1 MVRPG
6 ATVTYTLKANIR
18 QPLTSGAVVVD
29 DLAGLLGVAK
39 VTTSKA
45 DLAKHGLTLNMS
57 TNELI
62 WMVPTLK
69 VTGSADG
76 EATTSFEA
84 TVTTHARPGARLTT
98 AASPRGGTCSAG
110 EPCATTLTVTASPTP
125 TSTSPTPTPTSP
137 PRRAGSTSA
146 TPNTST
152 TGPSTAQLPSTAATT
167 ASPTESATPSS
178 PTTATPPPVTTH
190 PLPQPEG
197 GSHPDSVAAAV
208 AAACADPQSANATVV
223 SGFEIDGNLCLNTT
237 GIQDWDTVG
246 GQPLASDPTGNADTT
261 AFTGGAS
268 ESGNNG
274 WPWSPSQ
281 TQGANPSPNTD
292 ITHVF
297 GFSQVV
303 NDEVLAY
310 FGWERFRST
319 GSAGFFVELN
329 QQPNRFGPVPDR
341 LNGDL
346 RLGFTQ
352 VGNSLLT
359 LDNAATWVSLGPD
372 SGVWDRIP
380 VTGYS
385 AAVNGVPVSNLP
397 GLSPNPVPAGQ
408 FAEVAINLS
417 DLFASAG
424 GCGGQYNTLNL
435 RSSPSVNATNP
446 SDSDWVAQIDLG
458 IPPTCASVVVDK
470 DWIVNNTRFRNR
482 GMPPG
487 FTATLTLTDPSGP
500 PRTGLNFGQNY
511 GQRANGTDFEQGDP
525 ITIGEDVTVP
535 SGCINISGG
544 DLGPQ
549 TLTSTGIN
557 HFAVTNTVTCPALIS
572 IDKSAQP
579 STFGAVGTPIT
590 YTYLVTNREM

>member
-1 MVRPG
+1 M
-6 ATVTYTLKANIR
+6 
-18 QPLTSGAVVVD
+18 
-29 DLAGLLGVAK
+29 
-39 VTTSKA
+39 
-45 DLAKHGLTLNMS
+45 
-57 TNELI
+57 
-62 WMVPTLK
+62 
-69 VTGSADG
+69 
-76 EATTSFEA
+76 
-84 TVTTHARPGARLTT
+84 
-98 AASPRGGTCSAG
+98 
-110 EPCATTLTVTASPTP
+110 
-125 TSTSPTPTPTSP
+125 
-137 PRRAGSTSA
+137 
-146 TPNTST
+146 
-152 TGPSTAQLPSTAATT
+152 
-167 ASPTESATPSS
+167 
-178 PTTATPPPVTTH
+178 
-190 PLPQPEG
+190 
-197 GSHPDSVAAAV
+197 
-208 AAACADPQSANATVV
+208 

-237 GIQDWDTVG
+237 GNQDWDTVG
-246 GQPLASDPTGNADTT
+246 GQPLASDPTGNGDTT

-274 WPWSPSQ
+274 WPWSPAQ

-292 ITHVF
+292 VTHVF

-310 FGWERFRST
+310 FGWERFAST

-329 QQPNRFGPVPDR
+329 QQPNRFGPVPNR

-352 VGNSLLT
+352 VGNRLLT

-446 SDSDWVAQIDLG
+446 SDSDWVAPIDLG

-482 GMPPG
+482 GCRPG
-487 FTATLTLTDPSGP
+487 SP
-500 PRTGLNFGQNY
+500 PRSPSPTP
-511 GQRANGTDFEQGDP
+511 ADP
-525 ITIGEDVTVP
+525 
-535 SGCINISGG
+535 
-544 DLGPQ
+544 LGP
-549 TLTSTGIN
+549 
-557 HFAVTNTVTCPALIS
+557 A
-572 IDKSAQP
+572 
-579 STFGAVGTPIT
+579 
-590 YTYLVTNREM
+590 